1 LAKLPSDWLK
11 PDGLFVSQPGEVESF
26 LLRLSVNRLP
36 GVGKVTGARLEK
48 LGIKTVREMRDV
60 DIAMLEREFG
70 RVGVRLHEKSR
81 SCARKEP
88 PPAALISAPKPTI
101 FPATNDR
108 RSLPSRAE
116 WAGRRVSEIC
126 WEAFIHLRVQES
138 SLKKSANAILKVHEN
153 SVIQLIDIHNLSI

>member
-1 LAKLPSDWLK
+1 MR
-11 PDGLFVSQPGEVESF
+11 VTI
-26 LLRLSVNRLP
+26 SVLCQR
-36 GVGKVTGARLEK
+36 R
-48 LGIKTVREMRDV
+48 RQ
-60 DIAMLEREFG
+60 
-70 RVGVRLHEKSR
+70 
-81 SCARKEP
+81 
-88 PPAALISAPKPTI
+88 PKPTI
-101 FPATNDR
+101 QPMGSGFVHGPCSKGRTASGRGITVPVGSLILHDSWSWRIWLWASKNRSRARKKQQQPEPISAPRLTHIPSNDDR